1 MNAKNNK
8 VPPMP
13 APLTAEQVAMRCT
26 QAELGFTTT
35 TELEPLPGILGQS
48 RALQALKF
56 GSRMDGDGFNI
67 YVLGNPGSH
76 RHQLV
81 SHFLQ
86 QETKDKAQPFDW
98 CYVNNFSDPVKPR
111 GIALPAGAGTSFKHD
126 MTQLL
131 EDLQASIPAAFESES
146 YRNRLAEIE
155 EEFSERVRK
164 AQEEGQAEA
173 EEAGLGLLPTP
184 SGFGIAPVRDGRPLP
199 EKEFMELPEE
209 ERKRAQEAIERISE
223 RMTEVFRNMPKL
235 NKERRQRIKEL
246 DNNVT
251 MFAVGSLLEDLRK
264 RYSDNPAVIAH
275 LDAVQ
280 QDVLDNTEDFSAGES
295 GPQFNLPGMQADKQ
309 DRFRRYEVNLLI
321 DNAATEGAPVIYEN
335 HPTYQ
340 NLIGH
345 VEHTSQFGALVT
357 DFNMIRP
364 GALHRANGGYLILD
378 VDKVL
383 MQPYAWDGLKR
394 AIQDKEIRI
403 ESIGQLL
410 SLVSTQGLEPDAMP
424 LDIKIVLI
432 GNRLLYYLLCE
443 LDPDFPQ
450 FFKVAADFEDRIA
463 RSPENLQLY
472 ARMLASVAKDKALRP
487 FDVNAI
493 ARVIDEGSRW
503 ASDQAKLTTKMRML
517 TDLMC
522 EADFCAGERESP
534 TVDSSDVEAAIAQ
547 RISRHDRIRSE
558 LYEAIERN
566 TIHVSTEGTAIGQV
580 NGLSVLQLS
589 DYMFGQPSR
598 ITATARMGAG
608 KVIDIEREV
617 ELGGAIHSKGVMIL
631 SAYLGARYTS
641 DVPLSLTASLVFE
654 QSYGAVDGDS
664 ASVAELVALLSAI
677 AAIPVHQSM
686 AITGSMDQH
695 GRVQAIGGVNQ
706 KIEGFFDV
714 CSARGLSGKQGV
726 LIPADNVQHLML
738 RSDVAAAIADGR
750 FRVYPLNHV
759 DQAIALLT
767 GSDVGEADADG
778 RFPKDS
784 VNGRVAA
791 ALQQYASK
799 RKDFAADTKTNSA
812 DKAK

>member
-8 VPPMP
+8 VPAMP
-13 APLTAEQVAMRCT
+13 APLTAEQVVMRCT

-76 RHQLV
+76 RHHLV

-86 QETKDKAQPFDW
+86 EETKDKAQPFDW

-111 GIALPAGAGTSFKHD
+111 GIALPPGEGTSFKQD

-164 AQEEGQAEA
+164 AQEEVQAEA

-264 RYSDNPAVIAH
+264 RYADNPAVIAH

-714 CSARGLSGKQGV
+714 CSARGLTGKQGV

-767 GSDVGEADADG
+767 GCDVGEADAHG